1 MSKKYIAIKT
11 WQNKTATTNSKNTSG
26 IFHLWTFFD
35 FWFFYLICLLLF
47 IAQRIF
53 SRLFISF
60 SRIFISHQWT
70 RWAGCVYSISTET
83 WNILHKQYLRTLEPI
98 MNGIR
103 GLHLKEVRDDSII
116 FNTLG
121 QIFRIPTRGP
131 EFDYWNEDKKL
142 YLRDGIWNFLD
153 SEGYRTH

>member
-1 MSKKYIAIKT
+1 
-11 WQNKTATTNSKNTSG
+11 
-26 IFHLWTFFD
+26 
-35 FWFFYLICLLLF
+35 
-47 IAQRIF
+47 
-53 SRLFISF
+53 
-60 SRIFISHQWT
+60 
-70 RWAGCVYSISTET
+70 
-83 WNILHKQYLRTLEPI
+83 

-142 YLRDGIWNFLD
+142 YLRDGI
-153 SEGYRTH
+153 